1 MAGRQGGATE
11 ALCAPC
17 VQLYKPGDDR
27 HKIEKAARLG
37 VDCICLVLEDTAA
50 INRKA
55 EARRMIA
62 TALGGLDFGPA
73 EKLVRVNPVGSGLE
87 AVLPDWLRNI
97 GIYQLV
103 WLLSTRTLC

>member
-1 MAGRQGGATE
+1 ME
-11 ALCAPC
+11 ARCARC
-17 VQLYKPGDDR
+17 VQLYKPGGGR

-37 VDCICLVLEDTAA
+37 VDCICMVMEDGVA

-62 TALGGLDFGPA
+62 TALGELDFGPA
-73 EKLVRVNPVGSGLE
+73 EKPVRVNPVGSGLE

-97 GIYQLV
+97 VLYQLV
-103 WLLSTRTLC
+103 WLLSTWALC